1 MDDRV
6 NERDGHMWRTG
17 PHCKGKFGKERHD
30 RRSTYSIWASS
41 RSGRNCNSS
50 WILEICHCTTESQK
64 LGAAHRRAEKDKAI
78 TGGRDFRREA
88 IKIRVR
94 FRRDVK
100 EGLGAIE
107 PQTTSRP
114 LLLNDRA
121 LSRSR
126 AEPHKVLSSRYQ
138 LFNRRVGTSDCILSI
153 IGCRVTEKPRR
164 PRGSPC

>member
-1 MDDRV
+1 MQQFLDFGDTPLY
-6 NERDGHMWRTG
+6 NGITKTWR
-17 PHCKGKFGKERHD
+17 
-30 RRSTYSIWASS
+30 
-41 RSGRNCNSS
+41 
-50 WILEICHCTTESQK
+50 
-64 LGAAHRRAEKDKAI
+64 AHRRAEKDKAI

-94 FRRDVK
+94 VRRDVE

-114 LLLNDRA
+114 LLLNDGKG
-121 LSRSR
+121 LSRFR

-153 IGCRVTEKPRR
+153 IGCRVSEKPRG

>member
-17 PHCKGKFGKERHD
+17 PYCKGKFGKERHD

-64 LGAAHRRAEKDKAI
+64 LGGAHRRAEKDKAI
-78 TGGRDFRREA
+78 TGDRDFRREA

-94 FRRDVK
+94 VRRDVE

-114 LLLNDRA
+114 LLLNDRKGP
-121 LSRSR
+121 LKVQSR
-126 AEPHKVLSSRYQ
+126 ATQGLVIQIPVIQQESRHLRLYP
-138 LFNRRVGTSDCILSI
+138 LNNRL
-153 IGCRVTEKPRR
+153 
-164 PRGSPC
+164 